1 MKKNMKNPEKIL
13 PKMGLLLVE
22 GADEKYFFIRACDA
36 YGKNNIQVM
45 DFGGITDLPK
55 FLEILT
61 KSTNFPEVKAL
72 AIVRDAETDAS
83 KAIRDIQNALK
94 SINLPAPKNPFEQIR
109 TNSLSIEFGIFP
121 GQKNGSVWENGA
133 LEDLCLKTIS
143 NITLLPLVKDCVNK
157 ADALQ
162 QISHKHKA
170 LLHTWLSVNEPY
182 IGMKIGEAAQ
192 AGAWNWQSQAMMPFK
207 NLMQRL
213 DKAAR

>member
-1 MKKNMKNPEKIL
+1 M
-13 PKMGLLLVE
+13 
-22 GADEKYFFIRACDA
+22 
-36 YGKNNIQVM
+36 
-45 DFGGITDLPK
+45 
-55 FLEILT
+55 
-61 KSTNFPEVKAL
+61 
-72 AIVRDAETDAS
+72 
-83 KAIRDIQNALK
+83 K
-94 SINLPAPKNPFEQIR
+94 SINLPAPNQAFEQIR

-121 GQKNGSVWENGA
+121 GQKNGSVWENGT

-213 DKAAR
+213 DKAAAKSGPLP

>member
-1 MKKNMKNPEKIL
+1 MKKPEEIL
-13 PKMGLLLVE
+13 PNMGLLLVE

-109 TNSLSIEFGIFP
+109 SYSDVKCSIIFICH
-121 GQKNGSVWENGA
+121 NINVR
-133 LEDLCLKTIS
+133 TIRH
-143 NITLLPLVKDCVNK
+143 IFTP
-157 ADALQ
+157 
-162 QISHKHKA
+162 
-170 LLHTWLSVNEPY
+170 
-182 IGMKIGEAAQ
+182 
-192 AGAWNWQSQAMMPFK
+192 
-207 NLMQRL
+207 NL
-213 DKAAR
+213 

>member
-1 MKKNMKNPEKIL
+1 MKKPEEIL
-13 PKMGLLLVE
+13 PNMGLLLVE

-45 DFGGITDLPK
+45 DFGGIADLPN
-55 FLEILT
+55 FLKILN
-61 KSTNFPEVKAL
+61 KMPNFQEVKAL

-83 KAIRDIQNALK
+83 KAIRDIQHALK
-94 SINLPAPKNPFEQIR
+94 SINLPAPNQAFEQIR

-121 GQKNGSVWENGA
+121 GQKDCNGWENGT
-133 LEDLCLKTIS
+133 LEDLCLKTVPNDS
-143 NITLLPLVKDCVNK
+143 LLSLARDYVEK
-157 ADALQ
+157 ADA
-162 QISHKHKA
+162 IHSIHHKHKA
-170 LLHTWLSVNEPY
+170 RLHTWLSGNEPY

-207 NLMQRL
+207 DLMQRL

>member
-1 MKKNMKNPEKIL
+1 
-13 PKMGLLLVE
+13 MG
-22 GADEKYFFIRACDA
+22 KTTYR
-36 YGKNNIQVM
+36 
-45 DFGGITDLPK
+45 
-55 FLEILT
+55 EILT

-121 GQKNGSVWENGA
+121 GQKNGSVWENGT

>member
-1 MKKNMKNPEKIL
+1 MKKPEEIL
-13 PKMGLLLVE
+13 PNMGLLLVE

-45 DFGGITDLPK
+45 DFGGITDLPN
-55 FLEILT
+55 FLKILN
-61 KSTNFPEVKAL
+61 KMPNFQEVKAL

-83 KAIRDIQNALK
+83 KAICDIQYALQ
-94 SINLPAPKNPFEQIR
+94 SINLPAPNQPFEQIK

-121 GQKNGSVWENGA
+121 GQKNGSVWENGT

-143 NITLLPLVKDCVNK
+143 DKVLLSLAKDYVDK
-157 ADALQ
+157 ADVHNH
-162 QISHKHKA
+162 ISHKHKA
-170 LLHTWLSVNEPY
+170 RLHTWLSGNDRY

-192 AGAWNWQSQAMMPFK
+192 AGAWNWQSQAMIPFK
-207 NLMQRL
+207 DLMQRL